1 MKDLIEL
8 MDDYMCEKTDFILA
22 TEFYREQYSYYV
34 IKEKKQYWIITYAN
48 REDVYITLS
57 INDEF
62 IKEADIRTIEE
73 LEEFIKDIY

>member
-1 MKDLIEL
+1 MKDLIEII
-8 MDDYMCEKTDFILA
+8 DDYMCEKTDFILA
-22 TEFYREQYSYYV
+22 TEFYKEQYSYYV

-73 LEEFIKDIY
+73 LEEFIKEIY

>member
-73 LEEFIKDIY
+73 LEEFIKEIY

>member
-1 MKDLIEL
+1 MKDLIEII
-8 MDDYMCEKTDFILA
+8 DDYMCEKTDFILA
-22 TEFYREQYSYYV
+22 TEFYKEQYSYYV

-48 REDVYITLS
+48 IEDVYITLS

-73 LEEFIKDIY
+73 LEEFIKEIY

>member
-1 MKDLIEL
+1 MKDLIEII
-8 MDDYMCEKTDFILA
+8 DDYMCEKTDFILA

-48 REDVYITLS
+48 IEDVYITLS

-62 IKEADIRTIEE
+62 IKEADIGTIEE
-73 LEEFIKDIY
+73 LEEFIKEIY